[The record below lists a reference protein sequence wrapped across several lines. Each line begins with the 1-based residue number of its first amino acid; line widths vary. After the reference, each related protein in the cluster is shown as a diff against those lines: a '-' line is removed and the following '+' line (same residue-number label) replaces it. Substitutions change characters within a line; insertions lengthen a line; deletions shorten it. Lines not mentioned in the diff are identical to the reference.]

1 VTDFDEQTWDG
12 AMRRAHAAIVAS
24 ERLYEE
30 ITAPE
35 GRSNIDIE
43 KHLRRSEVK
52 AAQAQVWVALARE
65 LAAEGN
71 RYGQLGQR
79 PTLVGR
85 QGSPALAS
93 AGSA

>member
-1 VTDFDEQTWDG
+1 VTRFDEQTWEG

-30 ITAPE
+30 ITAPD

-65 LAAEGN
+65 LATESN
-71 RYGQLGQR
+71 RYGHPGQ
-79 PTLVGR
+79 
-85 QGSPALAS
+85 QPALVES
-93 AGSA
+93 AG